1 MCGVSFA
8 NTMYNN
14 EKKRKKH
21 SQKENKKH
29 IAKQTMDRNVEVTS
43 FMDYSKEISLTT
55 TFF

>member
-1 MCGVSFA
+1 MR
-8 NTMYNN
+8 
-14 EKKRKKH
+14 KKRKKH